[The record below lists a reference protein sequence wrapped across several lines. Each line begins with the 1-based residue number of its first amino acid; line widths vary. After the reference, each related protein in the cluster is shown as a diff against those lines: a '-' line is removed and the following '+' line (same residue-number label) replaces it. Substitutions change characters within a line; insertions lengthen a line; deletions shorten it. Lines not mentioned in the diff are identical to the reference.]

1 MQYIYI
7 QTTYIYQRRGENRPG
22 EERERRGERR
32 EEWRGG
38 ERRDLLCMCWFFSFP
53 RGRLWEKHG
62 GRRAPSCAK
71 LGWNSTPVRLM
82 LQRVAVTASSS
93 LSGSKSC
100 GRATAPHRASRPLGS
115 NDLPLPTPSPAR
127 RLSWGAG
134 ATSTATSTIS
144 GRERGCRRRAA

>member
-1 MQYIYI
+1 MIYI
-7 QTTYIYQRRGENRPG
+7 HTNNIHTSEERREQARRGK
-22 EERERRGERR
+22 REERR
-32 EEWRGG
+32 EERGM
-38 ERRDLLCMCWFFSFP
+38 ERR
-53 RGRLWEKHG
+53 REERLAMYVLVSSVSREVGSGKNTGGG
-62 GRRAPSCAK
+62 GRSHAQSWA
-71 LGWNSTPVRLM
+71 GIQHQRLL

-100 GRATAPHRASRPLGS
+100 GRATAPHRAPRPLGS